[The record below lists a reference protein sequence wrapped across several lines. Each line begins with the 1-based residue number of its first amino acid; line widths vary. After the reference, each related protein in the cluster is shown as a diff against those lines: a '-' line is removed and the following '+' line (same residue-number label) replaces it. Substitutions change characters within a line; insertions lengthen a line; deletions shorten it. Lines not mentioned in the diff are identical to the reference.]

1 MDVIGTQ
8 AYVQVMFIH
17 AQDAQYSNSYENYH
31 LPLVCDNPVLPC
43 SSEQLCMEIHSAE
56 ERILVKVLH

>member
-31 LPLVCDNPVLPC
+31 LPLVCDNPVLP
-43 SSEQLCMEIHSAE
+43 
-56 ERILVKVLH
+56 